1 MSVAATEV
9 PLAAAGLR
17 QTTARRLSTSLYRRG
32 GLLTLLLLAPPLA
45 WLGVIYLGSLLAL
58 LVQSFFGFDDFSGQV
73 VYELTLRSY
82 VELLTNPANLDIILR
97 TLSMAAAV
105 TLGAALI
112 GLPLAYVMARYATGR
127 AKALFYLAVMLPLWS
142 SYLVRVYAW
151 KLILAKEGIVSWA
164 FAEARLGWLLN
175 GVLALPVIGGP
186 SLSVSYLGMFLVFTY
201 IWLPFMILP
210 TQAALERVPKGLIE
224 ASADL
229 GARPLTTFRRVILPL
244 AFPGLVAGSIFTF
257 SLTLGDYIIPYII
270 GSSRFFIGQAV
281 YVHQGTAGNIPLAA
295 AFSVVPIV
303 IMAVYLTI
311 AKRLGAFDAL

>member
-1 MSVAATEV
+1 
-9 PLAAAGLR
+9 
-17 QTTARRLSTSLYRRG
+17 
-32 GLLTLLLLAPPLA
+32 
-45 WLGVIYLGSLLAL
+45 
-58 LVQSFFGFDDFSGQV
+58 
-73 VYELTLRSY
+73 
-82 VELLTNPANLDIILR
+82 
-97 TLSMAAAV
+97 
-105 TLGAALI
+105 
-112 GLPLAYVMARYATGR
+112 
-127 AKALFYLAVMLPLWS
+127 MLPLWS

-151 KLILAKEGIVSWA
+151 KLILAKEGIVNWA
-164 FAEARLGWLLN
+164 FAEAHLGWLLD

-229 GARPLTTFRRVILPL
+229 GARPFTTFRTVILPL
-244 AFPGLVAGSIFTF
+244 AFPGMVAGSIFTF
-257 SLTLGDYIIPYII
+257 SLTLGDYIIPYVI

-281 YVHQGTAGNIPLAA
+281 YIHQGTAGNIPLAA

-311 AKRLGAFDAL
+311 ARRLGAFDAL